1 MRGCG
6 KMSYNGRPND
16 YLNNIANNL
25 RNVRHVLGVLYGSS
39 VYRARRE
46 GTSLSVALIRNLGD
60 VYDNGLEALCIP
72 LPQAVGDMPPGAQ
85 YVPPLVYARNKG
97 NKNHQRK
104 KLKRRKGGR
113 GWFDMK
119 SGQTK

>member
-1 MRGCG
+1 MR
-6 KMSYNGRPND
+6 YNDRPNN
-16 YLNNIANNL
+16 YLNNIADNL
-25 RNVRHVLGVLYGSS
+25 RNVGCVLRILYDSS
-39 VYRARRE
+39 VYRAERE
-46 GTSLSVALIRNLGD
+46 GTSLSVALIKSLGD
-60 VYDNGLEALCIP
+60 VYNNGLEALCIP
-72 LPQAVGDMPPGAQ
+72 LPQGVGDMPPGAQ

-119 SGQTK
+119 SGQKK